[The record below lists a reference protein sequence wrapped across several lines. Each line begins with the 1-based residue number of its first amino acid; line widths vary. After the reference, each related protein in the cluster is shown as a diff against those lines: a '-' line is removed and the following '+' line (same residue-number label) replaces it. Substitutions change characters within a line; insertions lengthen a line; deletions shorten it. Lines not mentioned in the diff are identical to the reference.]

1 MDLTPTAA
9 VERVLAVGPS
19 AKQPTSGVL
28 DWQLAPGEVSATGWS
43 EALEAAGVLRRWL
56 EAQEAVLVSGAHR
69 AGWSA
74 AEVARLLGVDRR
86 RVWEKFRNLERQGG
100 GCA

>member
-1 MDLTPTAA
+1 MDLTPATA
-9 VERVLAVGPS
+9 VERLLKVSPTAV
-19 AKQPTSGVL
+19 QPTSGVL
-28 DWQLAPGEVSATGWS
+28 DWQLAPGEVNAAGWS
-43 EALEAAGVLRRWL
+43 DALEAAGVLRRWL

-86 RVWEKFRNLERQGG
+86 RVWEKFRDLERQGAS
-100 GCA
+100 CA